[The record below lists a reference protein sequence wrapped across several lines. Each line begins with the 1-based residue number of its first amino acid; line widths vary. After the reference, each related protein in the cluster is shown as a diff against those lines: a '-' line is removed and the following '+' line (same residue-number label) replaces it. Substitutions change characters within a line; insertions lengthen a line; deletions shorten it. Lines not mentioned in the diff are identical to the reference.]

1 MNVSDYGNAILD
13 ELRAVLSKVS
23 PDEAGAFVGDLL
35 AARRIF
41 VAGAGRSGLA
51 GRAFAMRLM
60 HFGLDAYVIG
70 EIATPAYS
78 SDDLLV
84 VCSGSGET
92 GSLVSIADKAKRI
105 GGRIALLTIVPDSTI
120 GKLADRR
127 IVLPAPS
134 PKAKAGESIPSIQP
148 MGSLFE
154 QALLLLLDAVILEL
168 MARRGASSDEM
179 FTRHANLE

>member
-1 MNVSDYGNAILD
+1 MNVADYSTAILD
-13 ELRAVLSKVS
+13 ELRSVLSQVPAAES
-23 PDEAGAFVGDLL
+23 AAFADDLL

-60 HFGLDAYVIG
+60 HFGFDAFVIG

-78 SDDLLV
+78 RDDLLV
-84 VCSGSGET
+84 ICSGSGET
-92 GSLVSIADKAKRI
+92 GSLVSIAEKAKRI
-105 GGRIALLTIVPDSTI
+105 GGKIALVTIVPDSTI

-127 IVLPAPS
+127 LTLPAPS
-134 PKAKAGESIPSIQP
+134 PKARGGEVVRSIQP

-154 QALLLLLDAVILEL
+154 QALLLFLDAVILEL
-168 MARRGASSDEM
+168 MARRGVVSEEM
-179 FTRHANLE
+179 FARHANLE

>member
-1 MNVSDYGNAILD
+1 MTAADYTGVILD
-13 ELRAVLSKVS
+13 ELRSVLSKVQS
-23 PDEAGAFVGDLL
+23 AESSALVEDIL

-60 HFGLDAYVIG
+60 HFGFDAFVIG

-78 SDDLLV
+78 YDDLLV

-92 GSLVSIADKAKRI
+92 GSLVSIADKARRI
-105 GGRIALLTIVPDSTI
+105 GGKIALVTIVPDSSIGRIANRCLTI
-120 GKLADRR
+120 
-127 IVLPAPS
+127 PAPS
-134 PKAKAGESIPSIQP
+134 PKARAGQTLPSVQP

-154 QALLLLLDAVILEL
+154 QALLLVLDAIILEL
-168 MARRGASSDEM
+168 MARRGVISEEM

>member
-1 MNVSDYGNAILD
+1 MNVVDTSGAILE
-13 ELRAVLSKVS
+13 ELRAVLSKVPS
-23 PDEAGAFVGDLL
+23 GEADAFVDDIL

-60 HFGLDAYVIG
+60 HFGFDAFVIG

-78 SDDLLV
+78 KDDLLV

-92 GSLVSIADKAKRI
+92 GSLVSIAEKAKRI
-105 GGRIALLTIVPDSTI
+105 GGKIALVTIVAESTI
-120 GKLADRR
+120 GRLADRR
-127 IVLPAPS
+127 LILPAPS
-134 PKAKAGESIPSIQP
+134 PKAKAGGAVGSIQP

-154 QALLLLLDAVILEL
+154 QASLLLLDAVILEL
-168 MARRGASSDEM
+168 MARRGVESEQM
-179 FTRHANLE
+179 FSRHANLE

>member
-1 MNVSDYGNAILD
+1 MNVADYGSAILE

-23 PDEAGAFVGDLL
+23 PDEVSAFAGDLL

-60 HFGLDAYVIG
+60 HFGLDAFVIG

-78 SDDLLV
+78 GDDLLV

-92 GSLVSIADKAKRI
+92 GSLVSIADKARRI
-105 GGRIALLTIVPDSTI
+105 GGKIALVTIVPDSTI

-127 IVLPAPS
+127 LVLPAPS
-134 PKAKAGESIPSIQP
+134 PKAKAGDGVRSIQP

-168 MARRGASSDEM
+168 MARRGATSDGM